1 MMRRCFPLKD
11 IGDDDVEYLVEGE
24 SLVIRQALNA
34 QVKYD
39 DLEQQKENIF
49 HIRCHI
55 SNEKCSMITNGV
67 SYANK
72 FSTTLVRKLNLNLNT
87 TKHHRPYRL

>member
-1 MMRRCFPLKD
+1 MMRRCFPFKD
-11 IGDDDVEYLVEGE
+11 VGDDDDVKYLVKGG

-39 DLEQQKENIF
+39 DLEQQKNNIF

-55 SNEKCSMITNGV
+55 GNEICSMIINGV
-67 SYANK
+67 SYTNII
-72 FSTTLVRKLNLNLNT
+72 STTLVRKFNLNT
-87 TKHHRPYRL
+87 IKHHMPYRF